1 MSDLM
6 RILTNNETRLLNAWI
21 NEQSLMMKDRR
32 MMLTEDELTKECTEF
47 LKLLNSSLIQAEGNF
62 DEIESPVWQE
72 IRLFLNTL
80 SKERGQQGFSPSE
93 IATFIFS
100 LKRALFDLSSDEFKN
115 EMERLIK
122 GVCQI
127 ALLLDKLGLYTIE
140 CSSKV
145 RENII
150 KQQQEEMLELSSPVI
165 KLWDKIVALPMIGTL
180 DSDRAQIVMENLLQS
195 IITFEAEVAIIDIT
209 GVPNVDTLV
218 AQHLLKTVTAAG
230 LMGAECIISGMRPQI
245 AQTIVH
251 LGIDLEGVLTKST
264 LADALILAISKIK
277 SNASFSILAELN
289 SAYSK

>member
-6 RILTNNETRLLNAWI
+6 HILTNNETNLLNAWI
-21 NEQSLMMKDRR
+21 NEQRLMMKGR
-32 MMLTEDELTKECTEF
+32 MMITEDDLKKECTEF
-47 LKLLNSSLIQAEGNF
+47 LKLLNFSLKQVEGNV
-62 DEIESPVWQE
+62 DEIESPAWQE
-72 IRLFLNTL
+72 IRSFLNAL

-100 LKRALFDLSSDEFKN
+100 LKKPLFDLLSNEFKH
-115 EMERLIK
+115 EMDRLAK
-122 GVCQI
+122 GIWQI
-127 ALLLDKLGLYTIE
+127 TILLDKLGLYTIE

-145 RENII
+145 REKII

-165 KLWDKIVALPMIGTL
+165 KLWDRIVALPMIGTL
-180 DSDRAQIVMENLLQS
+180 DSNRTQIVMENLLQS

-251 LGIDLEGVLTKST
+251 LGIDLEGVVTRAT
-264 LADALILAISKIK
+264 LADALILAIGKIK
-277 SNASFSILAELN
+277 KNVSFSTLSELHN
-289 SAYSK
+289 AYSK

>member
-1 MSDLM
+1 
-6 RILTNNETRLLNAWI
+6 
-21 NEQSLMMKDRR
+21 MMKDR
-32 MMLTEDELTKECTEF
+32 MMIMITEDDLMKECTEF
-47 LKLLNSSLIQAEGNF
+47 LKLLNSSLSQAEGNF
-62 DEIESPVWQE
+62 DDMDSSIWQDTKS
-72 IRLFLNTL
+72 FLNTL

-93 IATFIFS
+93 IAMFIFS
-100 LKRALFDLSSDEFKN
+100 LKKPFFELSSNEFEN
-115 EMERLIK
+115 ETERLVK
-122 GVCQI
+122 SVWQI
-127 ALLLDKLGLYTIE
+127 TLLLDKLGLYTIE

-165 KLWDKIVALPMIGTL
+165 KLWDRIVALPMIGTL
-180 DSDRAQIVMENLLQS
+180 DSNRTQIVMENLLQS

-251 LGIDLEGVLTKST
+251 LGIDLEGVITRST

-277 SNASFSILAELN
+277 KNASFSTLELN
-289 SAYSK
+289 NAYSK

>member
-6 RILTNNETRLLNAWI
+6 HILTNNESRLLNAWVT
-21 NEQSLMMKDRR
+21 EQRLMIKGR
-32 MMLTEDELTKECTEF
+32 MMSITEDELAKECTEF
-47 LKLLNSSLIQAEGNF
+47 LKLLNASLSQTEGNF
-62 DEIESPVWQE
+62 DEIQSPVWQE
-72 IRLFLNTL
+72 IRSFLNTL

-93 IATFIFS
+93 IAMFIFS
-100 LKRALFDLSSDEFKN
+100 LKKPFFELSSDEFKN
-115 EMERLIK
+115 EMDRLVK
-122 GVCQI
+122 GIWQI
-127 ALLLDKLGLYTIE
+127 TLLLDKLGLYTIE

-145 RENII
+145 REHII

-165 KLWDKIVALPMIGTL
+165 KLWDRIVALPMIGTL
-180 DSDRAQIVMENLLQS
+180 DSNRTQIVMENLLQS

-251 LGIDLEGVLTKST
+251 LGIDLEGVVTRST
-264 LADALILAISKIK
+264 LADALVLAISKIK
-277 SNASFSILAELN
+277 KNASFSTLSELN
-289 SAYSK
+289 NAYSK